1 MADISVRVGQTNA
14 IKVLSSSTRSLEN
27 IPRNVVGGIASVSSL
42 YVSGLSTFVGVSTF
56 HEQVYNDKSFHGLSF
71 EGISGITTVG
81 SISGITTVKNDLY
94 VGGNLNISSDV
105 NVSTVVGAN
114 SKFTGIS
121 TSSKFTT
128 GSWLGGVEQY
138 DGITLSSGTSDE
150 TGSATISGPNIL
162 YLDPKDIAGEI
173 GLVHIKG
180 NLRVIGTTFTQ
191 SNQIISIGDFRIG
204 IASAIAS
211 DANLNGAGIGIGS
224 TSIQKT
230 FLFDDSTDTLQS
242 SIGLGISDG
251 AAFKAGSNLLLNK
264 TTLGPTVVGSSLT
277 TVGTLTELVVSG
289 ILTAGAIDGGSF

>member
-27 IPRNVVGGIASVSSL
+27 IPRNVIGGIASVTTL
-42 YVSGLSTFVGVSTF
+42 HVSGVSTFVGVSTF
-56 HEQVYNDKSFHGLSF
+56 HEQVYSDKSFHGLSF

-81 SISGITTVKNDLY
+81 SISGLTTVKNDLY
-94 VGGNLNISSDV
+94 VGGNLNISSNV
-105 NVSTVVGAN
+105 NVSDVIATN

-121 TSSKFTT
+121 TASKFTT

-162 YLDPKDIAGEI
+162 YLDPKDISGEV

-204 IASAIAS
+204 IASAITS

-289 ILTAGAIDGGSF
+289 ILTAGTIDGGSF

>member
-105 NVSTVVGAN
+105 NVSDVVGAN

-204 IASAIAS
+204 IASAITS

>member
-94 VGGNLNISSDV
+94 VGGNLNISSNV
-105 NVSTVVGAN
+105 NVSDVIATN

-121 TSSKFTT
+121 TASKFTT

-162 YLDPKDIAGEI
+162 YLDPKDISGEV

-289 ILTAGAIDGGSF
+289 ILTAGTIDGGSF

>member
-1 MADISVRVGQTNA
+1 MADISVRVGQSNA
-14 IKVLSSSTRSLEN
+14 IKVLSSSTRSIES
-27 IPRNVVGGIASVSSL
+27 IPRNVIGGIASVTTL
-42 YVSGLSTFVGVSTF
+42 HVSDLSTFVGVSTF
-56 HEQVYNDKSFHGLSF
+56 HDQVYNDKSFHGLSF

-94 VGGNLNISSDV
+94 VGGNLNISSKV
-105 NVSTVVGAN
+105 NVGNVDGAN

-128 GSWLGGVEQY
+128 GSWLSGIDQY

-150 TGSATISGPNIL
+150 TGSATISGPNVL
-162 YLDPKDIAGEI
+162 YLDPKDITGKL

-180 NLRVIGTTFTQ
+180 NLHVIGTTFTQ
-191 SNQIISIGDFRIG
+191 SNQIISISDFRIG
-204 IASAIAS
+204 IASAITTNS
-211 DANLNGAGIGIGS
+211 TLNGAGIGIGS

-230 FLFDDSTDTLQS
+230 FLFDESTDTLQS

-251 AAFKAGSNLLLNK
+251 ASLKAGSDLLLNK

>member
-204 IASAIAS
+204 IASAITS